1 MADQQARQ
9 GRELQRWDGETRLVA
24 GCVPIINGKIVLISN
39 RKNRRKWGLPKV
51 RLRHWIPK
59 IFIKTENK

>member
-1 MADQQARQ
+1 MADQQQARQ

-51 RLRHWIPK
+51 RLRQ
-59 IFIKTENK
+59 